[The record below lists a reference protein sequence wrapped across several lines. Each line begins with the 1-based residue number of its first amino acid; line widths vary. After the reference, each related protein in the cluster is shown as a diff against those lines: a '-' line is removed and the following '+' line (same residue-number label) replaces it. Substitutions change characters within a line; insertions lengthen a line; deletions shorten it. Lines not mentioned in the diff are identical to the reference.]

1 VNSLSAESSG
11 LLRLSAGS
19 RLRGARLSDST
30 EAQLRERWRSEPIRA
45 AFEAGRQ
52 AGQAQALEN
61 GAALLS
67 QALDSLEAQRVE
79 AAQRLAQDAAMLAVE
94 IARELVRA
102 EIRAGRHDIERI
114 VRETLAVSGVG
125 RGAAQVHVSPKDA
138 QRLAGLPFRANTT
151 IEADPALREG
161 DVHVTA
167 PQGLLVR
174 EMDDALNALRER
186 LRAELCP

>member
-1 VNSLSAESSG
+1 M
-11 LLRLSAGS
+11 LRLPSGS
-19 RLRGARLSDST
+19 RLRIARLADGS
-30 EAQLRERWRSEPIRA
+30 EAQLRERWRTEPIRA

-52 AGQAQALEN
+52 AGLSQALEN
-61 GAALLS
+61 GAGLLS
-67 QALDSLEAQRVE
+67 QALESLETQRTQ
-79 AAQRLAQDAAMLAVE
+79 AAERLAQDAAMLAVE

-102 EIRAGRHDIERI
+102 EIRASRHDIERI

-125 RGAAQVHVSPKDA
+125 RGAAQVHVHPKDA
-138 QRLAGLPFRANTT
+138 QRLAGLPFRANTS

-186 LRAELCP
+186 LRQELCP